1 MQPRFASL
9 LWNGWYGKP
18 ASCLS
23 VLLGDCDHVTWPSPT
38 SPISSVKTNNNPKI
52 SNTNNTEYVKSFFSA
67 LTKSVQYFQVSAPIW
82 WMVKVPRKNL
92 RRADRHFLYWIFF
105 NFLRLFNKLVGV
117 GNSFYHQQCDRQHV
131 IIIKPEYLVAF
142 TWRAQSIWR
151 FLLVGVAQLLC
162 RAHAVEDDHW
172 YWDYDTEDVLCR
184 KGLVS
189 SIGGQDNAKPMEP
202 IPYSPLVYS
211 FLPSPP
217 FSEPVKVYW

>member
-1 MQPRFASL
+1 MIWSCTLGDQLTRFVSL

-23 VLLGDCDHVTWPSPT
+23 VLLGDCDHVTWPSPTT

-105 NFLRLFNKLVGV
+105 NFLRLEF
-117 GNSFYHQQCDRQHV
+117 QQTRWSGKQFLSPAVWSSTCEHY
-131 IIIKPEYLVAF
+131 K
-142 TWRAQSIWR
+142 TWISRCFHLAGSVHLKISSRWCCSAPLQGSRCGRWSLISR
-151 FLLVGVAQLLC
+151 L
-162 RAHAVEDDHW
+162 W
-172 YWDYDTEDVLCR
+172 YWGCSL
-184 KGLVS
+184 
-189 SIGGQDNAKPMEP
+189 
-202 IPYSPLVYS
+202 
-211 FLPSPP
+211 
-217 FSEPVKVYW
+217 